1 MEPICDLLY
10 GNRLAENNPVDSKES
25 MFSVEGKFKTSP
37 SAVSISATHLSKNL
51 LFIGGTGSGKT
62 NALNL
67 LLREL
72 RTKMTDQDVMIV
84 FDTKGDFERNF
95 FDQSKKDVVIGNS
108 PHYRSRSELWNIYN
122 DVLIDGWKD
131 EIASININEIARG
144 LFEKNKSET
153 QPFFANAARGIFCAQ
168 MLATIRSA
176 SSSKKIRD
184 NQLNNKALVTYF
196 NRATMKQ
203 FELLSRSY
211 PDLHKIQLYLGDGSS
226 NQALGVLAEIQVMMQ
241 DTFIGIFGGNG
252 NFSIRDFVRNKG
264 GRTLFFEYDLSI
276 GETLAP
282 LYSLLLDLAL
292 KEALGRSEEEGKRG
306 NVYIVLDELK
316 LLPSIMHL
324 DNAVN
329 FGRSMSVKILA
340 GLQSMT
346 QIYDMY
352 GENKGEAILSG
363 FCSLFAFR
371 PNDAKTREYVQSRFG
386 KNMVN
391 EMFDADQSA
400 PSERRQGYAVEDWEL
415 SKLRV
420 GEAVIGL
427 DGAPPFKF
435 MFDEFKKAE
444 GGE

>member
-10 GNRLAENNPVDSKES
+10 GNCLAENTPVDSKDTILS
-25 MFSVEGKFKTSP
+25 ITGKFRTAS
-37 SAVSISATHLSKNL
+37 SSVSITATHLSKNM

-62 NALNL
+62 YALNL
-67 LLREL
+67 LLQEL
-72 RTKMTDQDVMIV
+72 RAKMTDQDVMIV
-84 FDTKGDFERNF
+84 FDTKGDFERHF
-95 FDQSKKDVVIGNS
+95 FNKSKGDILIGNS
-108 PHYRSRSELWNIYN
+108 PQYRSSTELWNIYN

-144 LFEKNKSET
+144 LFEKNKSES

-168 MLATIRSA
+168 MLATVRGA
-176 SSSKKIRD
+176 SSDRKIRD
-184 NQLNNKALVTYF
+184 NQLNNKALIDYF
-196 NRATMKQ
+196 NKATMKK
-203 FELLSRSY
+203 FELLSHSY
-211 PDLHKIQLYLGDGSS
+211 PDLHRIQLYLGDGTS
-226 NQALGVLAEIQVMMQ
+226 NQALGVLAEIQVMLQ
-241 DTFIGIFGGNG
+241 DTFIGVFGENG
-252 NFSIRDFVRNKG
+252 DFSIRDFVRNKG
-264 GRTLFFEYDLSI
+264 GRTLFLEYDLSI

-306 NVYIVLDELK
+306 NVYVVLDELK

-324 DNAVN
+324 DDAVN
-329 FGRSMSVKILA
+329 FGRSMGVKILA

-386 KNMVN
+386 KNMVS

-400 PSERRQGYAVEDWEL
+400 PSERRQGYTVEDWEL
-415 SKLRV
+415 SKLCV
-420 GEAVIGL
+420 GESIIGL
-427 DGAPPFKF
+427 DGAPPFRF
-435 MFDEFKKAE
+435 MFDEFGQIKGCE
-444 GGE
+444 